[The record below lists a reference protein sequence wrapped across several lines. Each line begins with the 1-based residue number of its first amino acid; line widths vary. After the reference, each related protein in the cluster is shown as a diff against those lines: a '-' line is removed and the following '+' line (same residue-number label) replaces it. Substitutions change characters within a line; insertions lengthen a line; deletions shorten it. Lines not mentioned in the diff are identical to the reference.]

1 MEHLLL
7 YQDDAKKINQFF
19 IKLLKP
25 LPGWRLVNHENWV
38 ESLAKE
44 YKKRELEVDFP
55 VPSTAST
62 ILTIPLLQRLEI
74 LRNLCEFHLE
84 QPEHFWE
91 LLRVKDGESDWRIEP
106 IGKDSQN
113 RRYWL
118 FSDARLYREIEGK
131 APSRTSKKSVLSW
144 DIENEGNWELI
155 CLTRADY
162 EELLNSLTAEKGKE
176 KSFLKLIRDEIIPK
190 VEPILNYQLAQHRKY
205 FKPVAS
211 ERISLLP
218 RKRSTRLLAKEIE
231 DEQRRLEQEAAEKE
245 RQAILKE
252 QQQFFDFAPVTK
264 SAEQVEKDLAAE
276 REMRAEMRRLKKEK
290 ELQIKE
296 IEEAFY
302 SSLNNETESG
312 ENVEIISEDEDAK
325 LAEEPAP
332 LVIPKSP
339 IKIVFKV
346 TKPSEPTVKE
356 EEIVDIVDNQN
367 EVSMSNTEEDI
378 EEEIETQDLAEIKD
392 ENIPNATQETLL
404 ETITTE
410 TPEGLMENISY
421 DSREALIENIT
432 DETHDALME
441 TITCETPED
450 NITSETQEET
460 IAYEKPAP
468 EATVSNETHK
478 LDGVNYNVSEE
489 DANLL
494 NSLSNNL

>member
-7 YQDDAKKINQFF
+7 YQDDAKKINQFY

-25 LPGWRLVNHENWV
+25 LPGWRLVSHENWF

-55 VPSTAST
+55 VPSTAGT

-91 LLRVKDGESDWRIEP
+91 LLKVKDGEADWRIEP

-131 APSRTSKKSVLSW
+131 ATSKTTKKQANVLSW
-144 DIENEGNWELI
+144 DIEDEGNWELI

-162 EELLNSLTAEKGKE
+162 DEFLNSLTAEKGKD

-190 VEPILNYQLAQHRKY
+190 VEPILNYQLSQHRKY

-231 DEQRRLEQEAAEKE
+231 EEQKRLEREAQEREI
-245 RQAILKE
+245 QAILKE
-252 QQQFFDFAPVTK
+252 QQQKKQFSDFTSAPKT
-264 SAEQVEKDLAAE
+264 AEQVEKDLAAE

-290 ELQIKE
+290 EMQIKE

-302 SSLNNETESG
+302 SSLDNESG
-312 ENVEIISEDEDAK
+312 NDADENVEIISEDEEK
-325 LAEEPAP
+325 KIPEEPATP
-332 LVIPKSP
+332 LIPKSP

-346 TKPSEPTVKE
+346 TKPQEVSIKE
-356 EEIVDIVDNQN
+356 DDVDIVNDT
-367 EVSMSNTEEDI
+367 V
-378 EEEIETQDLAEIKD
+378 IETKGPENELSDELIVEELESNEISQDVPKVVGETNLIEAS
-392 ENIPNATQETLL
+392 ETLI
-404 ETITTE
+404 ETVANESLVNELCTDVSNEILQDSTEIINAHIE
-410 TPEGLMENISY
+410 TP
-421 DSREALIENIT
+421 EALIESSAN
-432 DETHDALME
+432 ECA
-441 TITCETPED
+441 
-450 NITSETQEET
+450 
-460 IAYEKPAP
+460 
-468 EATVSNETHK
+468 VNETSDN
-478 LDGVNYNVSEE
+478 LSYFVSEE

-494 NSLSNNL
+494 NSLSRNL